1 MKRMLMLASVASMI
15 DQFNMPNIELL
26 QKMGYEVHV
35 ACNFEKGSTCSEEKI
50 QELKEKLKKM
60 QVKFFQID
68 FERNVMKL
76 NQDLKAY
83 KQVLKLARKYHYTF
97 IHCHSPI
104 GGVVGRL
111 VGHKTNTKVIYTAH
125 GFHFYEGAP
134 LLNWLIYYP
143 IEKLLS
149 RFTDVLITINQEDY
163 HRAKSKFHAKR
174 VEYVPGVGIDIKRFQ
189 NVKVDILQKRK
200 ELGIRSKDI
209 VLLSVGELNKNKN
222 HEIVIKAL
230 SGLDRP
236 DVKYL
241 LVGQGELKNYLKN
254 LARKLEVEDQV
265 KFLGFRSDVAEIYKI
280 ADAFIFPSKREG
292 LGLAAIEA
300 MASGLPLITSNIH
313 GIKDYSKENIT
324 GFLCDANDWKTWKV
338 KIEKI
343 LKEEKARKEFG
354 KNNIEIASQYD
365 VKKISSIMHKIYF
378 SVNAEEI
385 SND

>member
-26 QKMGYEVHV
+26 QEMGYEVHV
-35 ACNFEKGSTCSEEKI
+35 ACNFEKGSTCTDEKVL
-50 QELKEKLKKM
+50 ELKKKLK
-60 QVKFFQID
+60 QLHVRFFQID

-83 KQVLKLARKYHYTF
+83 KQVLKLVRKYHYTF

-163 HRAKSKFHAKR
+163 QRAKSKFHAKR
-174 VEYVPGVGIDIKRFQ
+174 VEYVPVVGIDIKRFQ

>member
-26 QKMGYEVHV
+26 QEMGYEVHV
-35 ACNFEKGSTCSEEKI
+35 ACNFEKGSTCTDEKVL
-50 QELKEKLKKM
+50 ELKKKLK
-60 QVKFFQID
+60 QLHVRFFQID

-83 KQVLKLARKYHYTF
+83 KQVLKLVRKYHYTF

>member
-1 MKRMLMLASVASMI
+1 MKKMLMLASVASMI

-26 QKMGYEVHV
+26 QEMGYEVHV
-35 ACNFEKGSTCSEEKI
+35 ACSFEKGSTCTDEKVL
-50 QELKEKLKKM
+50 ELKKKLK
-60 QVKFFQID
+60 QLHVRFFQID

-143 IEKLLS
+143 IEKFLS

-163 HRAKSKFHAKR
+163 HRAKSKFHTKR

-230 SGLDRP
+230 SALDRS

-265 KFLGFRSDVAEIYKI
+265 KFLGFRSDVAEIYKL
-280 ADAFIFPSKREG
+280 ADVFIFPSKREG

-354 KNNIEIASQYD
+354 KNNMQIASQYD

-385 SND
+385 SKD

>member
-1 MKRMLMLASVASMI
+1 M
-15 DQFNMPNIELL
+15 
-26 QKMGYEVHV
+26 
-35 ACNFEKGSTCSEEKI
+35 
-50 QELKEKLKKM
+50 
-60 QVKFFQID
+60 
-68 FERNVMKL
+68 
-76 NQDLKAY
+76 
-83 KQVLKLARKYHYTF
+83 
-97 IHCHSPI
+97 
-104 GGVVGRL
+104 
-111 VGHKTNTKVIYTAH
+111 
-125 GFHFYEGAP
+125 
-134 LLNWLIYYP
+134 
-143 IEKLLS
+143 
-149 RFTDVLITINQEDY
+149 
-163 HRAKSKFHAKR
+163 
-174 VEYVPGVGIDIKRFQ
+174 
-189 NVKVDILQKRK
+189 
-200 ELGIRSKDI
+200 
-209 VLLSVGELNKNKN
+209 
-222 HEIVIKAL
+222 
-230 SGLDRP
+230 
-236 DVKYL
+236 KYL

-354 KNNIEIASQYD
+354 KNNIEIASKYD

>member
-1 MKRMLMLASVASMI
+1 MKKMLMLASVASMI

-26 QKMGYEVHV
+26 QEMGYEVHV
-35 ACNFEKGSTCSEEKI
+35 ACNFEKGSTCTDEKVL
-50 QELKEKLKKM
+50 ELKKKLK
-60 QVKFFQID
+60 QLHVRFFQID

-143 IEKLLS
+143 IEKFLS

-163 HRAKSKFHAKR
+163 HRAKSKFHTKR

-230 SGLDRP
+230 SALDRS

-265 KFLGFRSDVAEIYKI
+265 KFLGFRSDVAEIYKL
-280 ADAFIFPSKREG
+280 ADVFIFPSKREG

-354 KNNIEIASQYD
+354 KNNMQIASQYD

-385 SND
+385 SKD

>member
-26 QKMGYEVHV
+26 QEMGYEVHV
-35 ACNFEKGSTCSEEKI
+35 ACNFEKGSTCTDEKVL
-50 QELKEKLKKM
+50 ELKKKLK
-60 QVKFFQID
+60 QLHVRFFQID

-209 VLLSVGELNKNKN
+209 VLLSVGELNN
-222 HEIVIKAL
+222 
-230 SGLDRP
+230 
-236 DVKYL
+236 
-241 LVGQGELKNYLKN
+241 
-254 LARKLEVEDQV
+254 
-265 KFLGFRSDVAEIYKI
+265 
-280 ADAFIFPSKREG
+280 
-292 LGLAAIEA
+292 
-300 MASGLPLITSNIH
+300 
-313 GIKDYSKENIT
+313 
-324 GFLCDANDWKTWKV
+324 
-338 KIEKI
+338 
-343 LKEEKARKEFG
+343 
-354 KNNIEIASQYD
+354 
-365 VKKISSIMHKIYF
+365 
-378 SVNAEEI
+378 
-385 SND
+385 

>member
-26 QKMGYEVHV
+26 QEMGYEVHV
-35 ACNFEKGSTCSEEKI
+35 ACNFEKGSTCTDEKVL
-50 QELKEKLKKM
+50 ELKKKLK
-60 QVKFFQID
+60 QLHVRFFQID

-83 KQVLKLARKYHYTF
+83 KQVLKLVRKYHYTF

-385 SND
+385 SKD